1 MTDTVTPAAPA
12 PTGPAGPG
20 SQDGFVRR
28 HRSTWVIGLGLLVAV
43 VVAVWLGSGNQTSTP
58 MDPDNPGPGGTRALA
73 RVLDEEGVEVLVAR
87 DAEALEALRVDE
99 QTTVVVVL
107 PYYLGTSTIQRLREH
122 TGDAHTVVV
131 VGAGPGVADALG
143 VPGGGT
149 QVLLNDGR
157 ESRCDDPR
165 FEGLRLEVDD
175 TTVYPDGDCFDGK
188 GGAVVTE
195 PQDRLLLFGAEQALT
210 NDQILR
216 ADNAAVA
223 LRLLGQ
229 DDRLVWYVPSLDDLV
244 GDDGVSLESLLP
256 RWLWPGLAL
265 GTVAMVS
272 LIVWRGRRLGPLAVE
287 PLPVVVRAVE
297 TTRSLGRLYR
307 RSGDRGH
314 AAEALR
320 RAARSRLAERLR
332 LGSTIAPDVLAR
344 EVARRTGRTEAD
356 VVAVLGPAGSQPPTD
371 RDLII
376 LARQLAELDRE
387 VRRT

>member
-1 MTDTVTPAAPA
+1 MSATLTAPA
-12 PTGPAGPG
+12 PSSSAPSSRAGFLG
-20 SQDGFVRR
+20 RN
-28 HRSTWVIGLGLLVAV
+28 RSTLVVGLGLLVAV
-43 VVAVWLGSGNQTSTP
+43 VVAVVLGTGTGTATP
-58 MDPDNPGPGGTRALA
+58 MDPDNAGPDGTQALA
-73 RVLDEEGVEVLVAR
+73 RVLGNDGVDVLVAR
-87 DAEALEALRVDE
+87 DADSLEKLTVDDR
-99 QTTVVVVL
+99 TTVVVVL
-107 PYYLGTSTIQRLREH
+107 PYYLGNSTIQRLREH
-122 TGDAHTVVV
+122 TSGAHSVVV

-143 VPGGGT
+143 VAGGGT
-149 QVLLNDGR
+149 QVRLNDPRG
-157 ESRCDDPR
+157 SGCDDPR
-165 FEGLRLEVDD
+165 FDGLSLLVDD
-175 TTVYPDGDCFDGK
+175 TTVYPEGDCFDGK

-195 PQDRLLLFGAEQALT
+195 PQDGLLLFGAEQALT

-244 GDDGVSLESLLP
+244 GDDGVSLRSLLP

-265 GTVAMVS
+265 AVVAMGSV
-272 LIVWRGRRLGPLAVE
+272 IVWRGRRLGPLAVE

-314 AAEALR
+314 AAESLR
-320 RAARSRLAERLR
+320 RAARARLAERLR

-344 EVARRTGRTEAD
+344 EVARRTARPEAEI
-356 VVAVLGPAGSQPPTD
+356 VAVLGPAGVVPSSD
-371 RDLII
+371 RDLIT